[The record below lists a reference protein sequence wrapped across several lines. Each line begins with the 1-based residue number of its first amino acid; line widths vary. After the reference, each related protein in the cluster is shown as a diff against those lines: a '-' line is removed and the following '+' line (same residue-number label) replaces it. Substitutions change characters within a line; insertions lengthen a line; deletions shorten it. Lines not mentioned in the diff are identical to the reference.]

1 MLAPAI
7 FVKLIFR
14 NFGWNDNVKSS
25 FWIVG
30 TSWMGWGRPRWDW
43 HMGMSYLTFL
53 NSQLFKNI
61 AYVGSFKHFFLF
73 HLFFTCRYFTTWPRP
88 ALTAVS
94 LVQCVT
100 CVVCHCNWKTR
111 ELNVSVTF
119 ALITAGL
126 GLEQLMPPP
135 SMRESYR
142 THLILGSEDLFSVYL
157 TQRELRISNYFEK
170 QKN

>member
-1 MLAPAI
+1 MHIKNELVPVT
-7 FVKLIFR
+7 FVNLIFR
-14 NFGWNDNVKSS
+14 NFAWNDDVKS
-25 FWIVG
+25 FFLHCG
-30 TSWMGWGRPRWDW
+30 DQLTS
-43 HMGMSYLTFL
+43 L
-53 NSQLFKNI
+53 NPQLFKNI
-61 AYVGSFKHFFLF
+61 AYVGSFKHVSVQLLF
-73 HLFFTCRYFTTWPRP
+73 YMYFTTRPRP

-111 ELNVSVTF
+111 KLNVSVTF
-119 ALITAGL
+119 ALITAGQ

-170 QKN
+170 QRN

>member
-1 MLAPAI
+1 MPLWPLYTEKKENLLLHQKWACNSNFCEPN
-7 FVKLIFR
+7 FQEFR
-14 NFGWNDNVKSS
+14 L
-25 FWIVG
+25 
-30 TSWMGWGRPRWDW
+30 TSLDP
-43 HMGMSYLTFL
+43 
-53 NSQLFKNI
+53 QLFKNI
-61 AYVGSFKHFFLF
+61 AYVGSFKHFSVQ
-73 HLFFTCRYFTTWPRP
+73 LFFYMYFTTRPRP

-126 GLEQLMPPP
+126 GWEQLIPPP

-170 QKN
+170 QKKTRNTFFIRVEKSCG